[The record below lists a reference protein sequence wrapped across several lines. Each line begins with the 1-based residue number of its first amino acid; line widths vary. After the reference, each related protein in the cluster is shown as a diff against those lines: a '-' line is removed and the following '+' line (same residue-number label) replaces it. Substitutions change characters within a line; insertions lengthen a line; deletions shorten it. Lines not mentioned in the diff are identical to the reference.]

1 VGTQEELWFA
11 FLNDMASAVT
21 PGVGNA
27 GMTLWQSLAVLMIVW
42 TGTQMALAG
51 RGLNMEAVVRLIIT
65 LSIPLGMLQF
75 YVTPLYGGLNVPDL
89 ITGMGGWIQVQLSDP
104 SVQQFNQGVMGLGTQ
119 IWQALTFTA
128 DPDAGTLARVA
139 GFLDALLDLV
149 IGVPMVVL
157 LWVVNLLVSAFGL
170 AQVIW
175 GQFGLTVALMLG
187 PIFIPWIVF
196 PPLSFLF
203 WGWLRTLLTFSF
215 YSAVATAVYR
225 VVTQVGNITLSRVT
239 EINVFTAAG
248 LEQLINDVAAGVAF
262 GVAGLFASMKVGE
275 LTAMLMSG
283 SGSVASSVGTR
294 VTQVTRVVGR

>member
-1 VGTQEELWFA
+1 MGTQEELFFQ
-11 FLNDMASAVT
+11 FLEDMASAVT
-21 PGVGNA
+21 PGVGAA

-51 RGLNMEAVVRLIIT
+51 RGLNMDAVVRLIIT
-65 LSIPLGMLQF
+65 LSIPFGMLRF
-75 YVTPLYGGLNVPDL
+75 YVNPLYGGLNVPDL

-104 SVQQFNQGVMGLGTQ
+104 SVQQFNENVLGLGTQ
-119 IWQALTFTA
+119 IWEGLTFTA
-128 DPDAGTLARVA
+128 DPDAGVMERIG
-139 GFLDALLDLV
+139 GFVDALLDII
-149 IGVPMVVL
+149 IGLPMVVL
-157 LWVVNLLVSAFGL
+157 LWVVNILVSAFGL

-187 PIFIPWIVF
+187 PIFIPWLVF

-225 VVTQVGNITLSRVT
+225 VVTQVGNITLSRIAD
-239 EINVFTAAG
+239 INVFTASG
-248 LEQLINDVAAGVAF
+248 LEQLINDVAAGIAF

-283 SGSVASSVGTR
+283 AGSVSSSAGTR
-294 VTQVTRVVGR
+294 VTQVARGVGR